1 LNQNLIDA
9 QPVQRGLVIKKT
21 FGQYFVRIDGRIV
34 PCSIANKLRKNLLYS
49 TADSSSIARRVV
61 AVKDIES
68 VDPIAV
74 GDHVEFTMLDDANG
88 MITEVLPRR
97 NKLSRP
103 AIDGG
108 RRMKSGGQVL
118 EQVIAA
124 NVDQIISVMPIAN
137 PAPSWDLLDRYLLT
151 AEAADISPLICFTK
165 IDLMQD
171 AVIPKEIKAY
181 ESLGYPVLLTSS
193 NTGQGIDA
201 IKAAL
206 KDKVSVLWGKSGV
219 GKTSLLNAIQP
230 GLGLRVIEVNR
241 HNSEGRHTTSHMEMF
256 DLEFGGSVIDTPGV
270 RTFKLWDVED
280 TDLAHFMPDLRS
292 YLGKCRFGANCT
304 HQHEPGCAI
313 KEAVKAGAIDQR
325 RYESYLEMRVYF
337 SE

>member
-1 LNQNLIDA
+1 MPSTLDDA
-9 QPVQRGLVIKKT
+9 PQRGSVVKKT
-21 FGQYFVRIDGRIV
+21 FGQYFVRADQRIV
-34 PCSIANKLRKNLLYS
+34 PCSITSKLRKNLLYP
-49 TADSSSIARRVV
+49 TAASSSITRHVV

-74 GDHVEFTMLDDANG
+74 GDNVEFTMIDEASG
-88 MITEVLPRR
+88 MIVNVLPRR

-124 NVDQIISVMPIAN
+124 NIDQVISVMPIAN

-151 AEAADISPLICFTK
+151 AEAANILPLICFTK
-165 IDLMQD
+165 IDLMLD
-171 AVIPKEIKAY
+171 AAIPNEIKVY

-193 NTGQGIDA
+193 NTGQGIGA
-201 IKAAL
+201 MKAAL

-230 GLGLRVIEVNR
+230 ELGLRVIEVNR

-270 RTFKLWDVED
+270 RTFKLWDVVD

-292 YLGKCRFGANCT
+292 YLGGCKFGANCT

-313 KEAVKAGAIDQR
+313 KAALEAGRIDRR
-325 RYESYLEMRVYF
+325 RYESYLAMREYF

>member
-1 LNQNLIDA
+1 LNQNPIESQL
-9 QPVQRGLVIKKT
+9 VQRGLVIKKT
-21 FGQYFVRIDGRIV
+21 FGQYFVRVEGQII
-34 PCSIANKLRKNLLYS
+34 PCSISTKLRKNLLYP
-49 TADSSSIARRVV
+49 TADPSSISRRVV

-74 GDHVEFTMLDDANG
+74 GDQVEFTLLDDASG
-88 MITEVLPRR
+88 MIVEVLPRR

-103 AIDGG
+103 AMDGN
-108 RRMKSGGQVL
+108 RRMKSGSQPM

-124 NVDQIISVMPIAN
+124 NIDQIISVMPIAN

-151 AEAADISPLICFTK
+151 AEAAEIPPLICFTK
-165 IDLMQD
+165 LDLTPD
-171 AVIPKEIKAY
+171 FEIPQEIKVY
-181 ESLGYPVLLTSS
+181 EKLGYPVLLTSS
-193 NTGQGIDA
+193 NNGQGIEA

-206 KDKVSVLWGKSGV
+206 KNKVSVLWGKSGV

-230 GLGLRVIEVNR
+230 DLGLRVLEINKF
-241 HNSEGRHTTSHMEMF
+241 NSEGRHTTSHMEMF

-292 YLGKCRFGANCT
+292 YLGKCKFGSNCT

-313 KEAVKAGAIDQR
+313 KEAVKAGQIDQR
-325 RYESYLEMRVYF
+325 RYESYLEMRDYF
-337 SE
+337 GE

>member
-1 LNQNLIDA
+1 MFTLPVACRAHYGRITLNQISTEA
-9 QPVQRGLVIKKT
+9 QATQRGQVIKKT
-21 FGQYFVRIDGRIV
+21 FGQYFVRVAGQIIT
-34 PCSIANKLRKNLLYS
+34 CSISNKLRKTLLYP
-49 TADSSSIARRVV
+49 TADASSLSRRVV
-61 AVKDIES
+61 AVKNIES

-74 GDHVEFTMLDDANG
+74 GDHVEFTLVDDANG
-88 MITEVLPRR
+88 IIVEVLPRR

-108 RRMKSGGQVL
+108 RRMKTGGQML

-151 AEAADISPLICFTK
+151 AEAAEIPPLICFTK
-165 IDLMQD
+165 LDLTPD
-171 AVIPKEIKAY
+171 FVSPKEIKVY
-181 ESLGYPVLLTSS
+181 EQLGYPVLLTSS

-206 KDKVSVLWGKSGV
+206 KDKMSVLWGKSGV
-219 GKTSLLNAIQP
+219 GKTSLMNAIQP
-230 GLGLRVIEVNR
+230 DLGLHVLEINKF
-241 HNSEGRHTTSHMEMF
+241 NSEGRHSTSHMEMF

-280 TDLAHFMPDLRS
+280 TDLAHFMPDL
-292 YLGKCRFGANCT
+292 
-304 HQHEPGCAI
+304 
-313 KEAVKAGAIDQR
+313 
-325 RYESYLEMRVYF
+325 
-337 SE
+337 

>member
-1 LNQNLIDA
+1 LNQNPIEA
-9 QPVQRGLVIKKT
+9 QPVQRGLVVKKT
-21 FGQYFVRIDGRIV
+21 FGQYFVRVDDRIV
-34 PCSIANKLRKNLLYS
+34 TCSIANKLRKNLLYP
-49 TADSSSIARRVV
+49 TADPSSLSRRVV

-74 GDHVEFTMLDDANG
+74 GDNVEFTLLDEVNG
-88 MITEVLPRR
+88 MIVEVLPRR

-103 AIDGG
+103 ALDGG
-108 RRMKSGGQVL
+108 RRMKTSGQAL

-124 NVDQIISVMPIAN
+124 NVDQIVSVMPIAN

-151 AEAADISPLICFTK
+151 AEAAEIPPLICFTK
-165 IDLMQD
+165 LDLTPD
-171 AVIPKEIKAY
+171 FVTPKEIKVY

-219 GKTSLLNAIQP
+219 GKTSLMNAIQP
-230 GLGLRVIEVNR
+230 DLGLRVLEINKF
-241 HNSEGRHTTSHMEMF
+241 NSEGRHTTSHMEMF

-270 RTFKLWDVED
+270 RTFKLWDVEN

-292 YLGKCRFGANCT
+292 YLGKCKFGSNCT
-304 HQHEPGCAI
+304 HTHEPGCAM
-313 KEAVKAGAIDQR
+313 KAALEAGQIDQR
-325 RYESYLEMRVYF
+325 RYESYLEMREYF
-337 SE
+337 SV